1 MCVPCLQAPKSP
13 SGAELIDVQDTF
25 ITIQAEQPR
34 VEAATKARPHPRT
47 RPCAYPALAPTLL
60 TLAFPLALLLAP
72 APASPSPYAQPAR
85 CPYSGARA
93 FVREHCQAA
102 LQTRGRVG
110 GTACPH
116 PTLPPS
122 PPSPYTPPSPSL
134 PILTS
139 KPKSKPSPS
148 ALNLGPHKPKASP
161 SPRPPRCGCSRH
173 MTRQRP
179 MASPSSSPLSP
190 SRWAPLWPGPPPLL
204 LTLTLRLPSPLP
216 LTLTPNSCFQLV
228 LPSPAPAPGPCPKP
242 GLCHPCHSRSRVRF
256 STSGLSSPR
265 TSTRRRAHAARYA
278 PCCTLAHSAP
288 CCAHA
293 ALTLRPAQPPGPP
306 PHPHPPHPYR
316 WLPPQVLVL
325 RDSAGRP
332 DVLMRCSEPAAEAA
346 PYTAEQLDDVIAS
359 EEETTVS
366 GDAPSD

>member
-1 MCVPCLQAPKSP
+1 MRL
-13 SGAELIDVQDTF
+13 
-25 ITIQAEQPR
+25 PR
-34 VEAATKARPHPRT
+34 TCPHPPHPRLPS
-47 RPCAYPALAPTLL
+47 RPPPRPRPRLAL
-60 TLAFPLALLLAP
+60 TL
-72 APASPSPYAQPAR
+72 
-85 CPYSGARA
+85 C
-93 FVREHCQAA
+93 
-102 LQTRGRVG
+102 
-110 GTACPH
+110 TACALPLLRCACFH
-116 PTLPPS
+116 SRVLPSCSADSRPSRRYGLPSPTLPPS
-122 PPSPYTPPSPSL
+122 PPSPYTPPSPSF